1 MNWGD
6 MLKSSAAS
14 AGRYVILVLLWP
26 VAKLIAV
33 FSTTPTRIK
42 L

>member
-1 MNWGD
+1 
-6 MLKSSAAS
+6 
-14 AGRYVILVLLWP
+14 VILVLLWP